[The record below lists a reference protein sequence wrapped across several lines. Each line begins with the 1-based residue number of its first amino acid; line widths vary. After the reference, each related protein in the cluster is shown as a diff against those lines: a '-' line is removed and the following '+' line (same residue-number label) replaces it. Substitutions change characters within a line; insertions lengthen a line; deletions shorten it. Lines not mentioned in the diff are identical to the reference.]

1 VEIMKFEIEKKKKVV
16 VEIDGEIWE
25 YTFYSITPQI

>member
-1 VEIMKFEIEKKKKVV
+1 MKFEIEKKKVV
-16 VEIDGEIWE
+16 YVEIDDEVWE